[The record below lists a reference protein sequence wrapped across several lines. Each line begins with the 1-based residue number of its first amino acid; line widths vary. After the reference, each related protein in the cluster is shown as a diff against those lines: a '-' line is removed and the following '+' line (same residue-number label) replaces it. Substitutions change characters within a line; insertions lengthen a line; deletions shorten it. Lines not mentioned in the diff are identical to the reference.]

1 MPMEPQPTRSS
12 ARPAINDRLG
22 STLFL
27 AALVHGI
34 VILGVTFTITTF
46 DDDRAPPSLNVT
58 LLVDGRDEPAPE
70 KADFIANRNSQAVGV
85 AAKGLH
91 ATTALSA
98 NEPIAQVGSPEG
110 ADLTDG
116 APRELVPS
124 ADELVSRGRSE
135 AVDATPQPTD
145 DPSDVRRMAAA
156 LVDAIAAQT
165 SAAELG
171 LRAELPSGD
180 DERRTLYA
188 TPSAQQSILAEYLEG
203 WRARVER
210 IGTAN
215 YPTRFLGGPDHG
227 RPTLEVTIRADGS
240 LKDIVVRR
248 SSGDKALD
256 QAALKILR
264 LAAPF
269 DPLPPNIRKD
279 YDILRFAYD
288 WDFFDS
294 ARKTAARAQPEES
307 N

>member
-1 MPMEPQPTRSS
+1 MPMEPHPTRIS
-12 ARPAINDRLG
+12 ARQAINDRLG

-34 VILGVTFTITTF
+34 VILGVTFTVATF

-58 LLVDGRDEPAPE
+58 LLVDGRDEQAPD

-91 ATTALSA
+91 ATSALSA
-98 NEPIAQVGSPEG
+98 NEPIAQAGSPDG
-110 ADLTDG
+110 ADLADG
-116 APRELVPS
+116 APRDLVPS

-135 AVDATPQPTD
+135 AVDATPQPTV
-145 DPSDVRRMAAA
+145 DPSDVRRKAAT
-156 LVDAIAAQT
+156 LVDAVAPQT

-215 YPTRFLGGPDHG
+215 YPARFLGGPDHG

-240 LKDIVVRR
+240 LQDIVVRR

-279 YDILRFAYD
+279 YDVLRFAYD

-294 ARKTAARAQPEES
+294 ARKSGARTQPGES

>member
-1 MPMEPQPTRSS
+1 MPMEPHPTRIS
-12 ARPAINDRLG
+12 APKAINDRLG

-34 VILGVTFTITTF
+34 VILGVTFTVATF

-58 LLVDGRDEPAPE
+58 LLVDGRDEPPPE

-85 AAKGLH
+85 AAKGMH
-91 ATTALSA
+91 ATSALSA
-98 NEPIAQVGSPEG
+98 NEPIAQAGSPDG

-145 DPSDVRRMAAA
+145 DPSDVRRRAAT
-156 LVDAIAAQT
+156 LVDAVAPQT

-294 ARKTAARAQPEES
+294 ARKSGARTQPGES
-307 N
+307 D

>member
-1 MPMEPQPTRSS
+1 MPMEPHPTRSS
-12 ARPAINDRLG
+12 APKAINDRLG

-34 VILGVTFTITTF
+34 VILGVTFTVATF

-58 LLVDGRDEPAPE
+58 LLVDGRDDQAPD

-91 ATTALSA
+91 ATSALSA
-98 NEPIAQVGSPEG
+98 NEPIAQAGSPDG
-110 ADLTDG
+110 ADLADG

-135 AVDATPQPTD
+135 AVDATPQPTV
-145 DPSDVRRMAAA
+145 DPSDVRRKAAT
-156 LVDAIAAQT
+156 LVDALAPQT

-215 YPTRFLGGPDHG
+215 YPTRFLGGPTTAG
-227 RPTLEVTIRADGS
+227 
-240 LKDIVVRR
+240 RR
-248 SSGDKALD
+248 SRS
-256 QAALKILR
+256 
-264 LAAPF
+264 
-269 DPLPPNIRKD
+269 
-279 YDILRFAYD
+279 RFAPT
-288 WDFFDS
+288 
-294 ARKTAARAQPEES
+294 ARSRTSSCAGRRATKRS
-307 N
+307 IRLR

>member
-1 MPMEPQPTRSS
+1 MPMEPHPTRSS
-12 ARPAINDRLG
+12 APKAINDRLG

-34 VILGVTFTITTF
+34 VILGVTFTVATF
-46 DDDRAPPSLNVT
+46 DDDHPSPSLNVT

-70 KADFIANRNSQAVGV
+70 KADFIANRNSQAVGA

-91 ATTALSA
+91 ATSALSA
-98 NEPIAQVGSPEG
+98 KEPIAQAGSPDG

-145 DPSDVRRMAAA
+145 DPSDVRRKAAA
-156 LVDAIAAQT
+156 LVDAVAPQT

-171 LRAELPSGD
+171 LRAELPNGD

-188 TPSAQQSILAEYLEG
+188 TPSAQQSILAEYLEA
-203 WRARVER
+203 WRSRVER

-215 YPTRFLGGPDHG
+215 YPSRFLGGPDHG
-227 RPTLEVTIRADGS
+227 RPTLEVTIRADGE

-279 YDILRFAYD
+279 YDVLRFAYD

-294 ARKTAARAQPEES
+294 ARKNVAQVPPEES

>member
-1 MPMEPQPTRSS
+1 
-12 ARPAINDRLG
+12 
-22 STLFL
+22 
-27 AALVHGI
+27 
-34 VILGVTFTITTF
+34 
-46 DDDRAPPSLNVT
+46 
-58 LLVDGRDEPAPE
+58 
-70 KADFIANRNSQAVGV
+70 
-85 AAKGLH
+85 
-91 ATTALSA
+91 
-98 NEPIAQVGSPEG
+98 
-110 ADLTDG
+110 
-116 APRELVPS
+116 
-124 ADELVSRGRSE
+124 
-135 AVDATPQPTD
+135 
-145 DPSDVRRMAAA
+145 
-156 LVDAIAAQT
+156 
-165 SAAELG
+165 
-171 LRAELPSGD
+171 
-180 DERRTLYA
+180 LYA

>member
-1 MPMEPQPTRSS
+1 MPMEPTPTRIS
-12 ARPAINDRLG
+12 ARAAINDRLG

-27 AALVHGI
+27 AVLLHGV
-34 VILGVTFTITTF
+34 VILGVTFSVATF
-46 DDDRAPPSLNVT
+46 DDDHAPPSLNVT

-70 KADFIANRNSQAVGV
+70 KADFIANRNSQAAGV

-91 ATTALSA
+91 PSNALSA
-98 NEPIAQVGSPEG
+98 QAPIAQVGSPDG

-116 APRELVPS
+116 TPRELVPS
-124 ADELVSRGRSE
+124 AEELVSRGHSE
-135 AVDATPQPTD
+135 RVNATPQPTD
-145 DPSDVRRMAAA
+145 DPSDVRRKAAT
-156 LVDAIAAQT
+156 LVDALAPQT
-165 SAAELG
+165 TAVDLG
-171 LRAELPSGD
+171 VRAELANGD
-180 DERRTLYA
+180 DDRRTLIA

-203 WRARVER
+203 WRQRVER

-240 LKDIVVRR
+240 LKDIAVRH

-269 DPLPPNIRKD
+269 DPLPPNVRKN
-279 YDILRFAYD
+279 YDVLRFAYD

-294 ARKTAARAQPEES
+294 ARKSGSPAPEDP